1 MMRKYSQTKICKG
14 LIGACLIVTLNYLLL
29 SSIIYFCQNVAKDIF
44 CKDKLK
50 VTLWAQ
56 LNPKLDWAA
65 IEEPPLALLWFAKY
79 ADYQMNLLKLFKLMQ
94 NHNF

>member
-1 MMRKYSQTKICKG
+1 MQSCSYFPPP
-14 LIGACLIVTLNYLLL
+14 LITY
-29 SSIIYFCQNVAKDIF
+29 CQNVAKDIF

-79 ADYQMNLLKLFKLMQ
+79 ADYQMHLLKLF
-94 NHNF
+94 